1 MQFSLD
7 INLIFMYHTND
18 RAFGGMIMLRRKIYD
33 SLLEWKKSR
42 REDGLKKCLLIK
54 GARQVGKTY
63 IVEKFGNA
71 EYRSFVSVN
80 FFKQPG
86 LKEIFNGD
94 LSSEEIYKRMTAY
107 IPGIKLIPG
116 ETLIFLDEIQRCGNA
131 RTAVKFLAEDM
142 RFDVVSSGSLMGLS
156 YGEDD
161 DSGVETP
168 ASVPVGYETQ
178 LTMYSLDFEEFLWAY
193 GYDETVISDLHH
205 YYLTN
210 EQIPESIHN
219 RFKSLF
225 HEYMVV
231 GGMPEVVADFVK
243 HKDFTRVDAIQRDII
258 SEYKDDISKH
268 AKGKEKQL
276 VRMCYDAVPKQ
287 LAKEL
292 KKFQYST
299 VEKGQTR
306 RKFGGSIQWLKDSE
320 IVNACYNIREP
331 YLPLMAN
338 ANQDQFKLYIND
350 TGLLSCM
357 YGFETKLAILNDTI
371 KGNARG
377 GIYENIISEC
387 LLKRGYTLYYY
398 KPDSEHEIEFLI
410 EKNGDVVPVEVKA
423 GNSATPSLNSFIK
436 FYEPNTA
443 YKLIG
448 GRNGKTDVKVTLP
461 HYMVMFI

>member
-1 MQFSLD
+1 
-7 INLIFMYHTND
+7 
-18 RAFGGMIMLRRKIYD
+18 MLKRKIYD
-33 SLLEWKKSR
+33 KLLEWKKSR
-42 REDGLKKCLLIK
+42 REEGLKKCLLIK

-63 IVEKFGNA
+63 IVEAFGKN
-71 EYRSFVSVN
+71 EYKSFVSIN

-86 LKEIFNGD
+86 LKDIFNGD
-94 LSSEEIYKRMTAY
+94 LNSEEIYKRMTAH

-116 ETLIFLDEIQRCGNA
+116 DTLIFLDEIQRCGNA

-142 RFDVVSSGSLMGLS
+142 RFDVISSGSLMGLS

-161 DSGVETP
+161 DSGVEAP

-193 GYDETVISDLHH
+193 GYDETAIS
-205 YYLTN
+205 YLRHFYQTN
-210 EQIPESIHN
+210 EQIPESIHE
-219 RFKSLF
+219 KYESLF
-225 HEYMVV
+225 REFMVV
-231 GGMPEVVADFVK
+231 GGMPEVVADFAAN
-243 HKDFTRVDAIQRDII
+243 KDFNRVDSIQRDII

-268 AKGKEKQL
+268 AKGRKKQL

-299 VEKGQTR
+299 VEKRQTK

-320 IVNACYNIREP
+320 IVNACYNIHEP

-338 ANQDQFKLYIND
+338 ANEDQFKLYIND

-357 YGFETKLAILNDTI
+357 YGFETKLALLNNKI
-371 KGNARG
+371 RGNARG
-377 GIYENIISEC
+377 GLYENIISEC
-387 LLKRGYTLYYY
+387 LIKRGYTLYYY
-398 KPDSEHEIEFLI
+398 KPDNEHKIEFLI
-410 EKNGDVVPVEVKA
+410 EKNGEVVPVEVKA
-423 GNSATPSLNSFIK
+423 GNSATPSLNNFIRD
-436 FYEPNTA
+436 FEPNLV

-448 GRNGKTDVKVTLP
+448 GRNGKVGVKVTLP